1 MNYRRTSL
9 TGKKSSKPIS
19 DRISDVAQEYRD
31 VEIEYQLM
39 AYLLRVNPSAAG
51 MVQRDWFSDVLLRD
65 MFSIVDDL
73 RCTLSHQLLM
83 NELSSRGMMSK
94 DETGLYDDSVD
105 QIFQIDVS
113 TFNLKNARLMM
124 HQILDLS
131 QTRDILSG
139 CGEIVGSMRNF
150 NLRDAKR
157 KLSVLARP
165 VDLIDP
171 DNQGM
176 YLDDYEE
183 RLSSVQETLERVE
196 ESDDH
201 DAGIPTGIYR
211 FDRLIGGLMP
221 KEFGVVAGVTG
232 VGKTAALVGFG
243 VHAWLKGHDV
253 MIVSGEMSK
262 DSLEFRL
269 DSYLTSIPG
278 MRFRTA
284 ELTDDDYKRWD
295 STIKLYRATQENI
308 LYVAAYTRRFTVE
321 HIERDMLRIQEET
334 GRKVQVIC
342 ADYLN
347 IMDPIRKGRG
357 SWEDQAEAVWDF
369 KGLVYEYNLVGWT
382 AGQVKDDAYDKEL
395 YDSSD
400 LKYARAISECAPVIA
415 AIIRTDK
422 DMIENRMKLQILK
435 LRNAPL
441 PSKPIALYPHLDIM
455 RIHQDVVQ
463 SKTLRGRAADTVDE
477 TRTARRPRP
486 RSDRHAG

>member
-1 MNYRRTSL
+1 M
-9 TGKKSSKPIS
+9 TGKKISKPIN
-19 DRISDVAQEYRD
+19 DRIADVAQEYRD
-31 VEIEYQLM
+31 VEIEYQLV
-39 AYLLRVNPSAAG
+39 AYIIRVNPSACG
-51 MVQRDWFSDVLLRD
+51 MVQRLWFSDILLQD
-65 MFSIVDDL
+65 MFSVVDDL
-73 RCTLSHQLLM
+73 RCTLTHPLLM
-83 NELSSRGMMSK
+83 NELSSRGMMTK
-94 DETGLYDDSVD
+94 EETGLYDDSVT
-105 QIFQIDVS
+105 QVFETDVS

-124 HQILDLS
+124 HQILNLS

-139 CGEIVGSMRNF
+139 CGSIIGSMKNF
-150 NLRDAKR
+150 NLQDAKR

-183 RLSSVQETLERVE
+183 RLDAVKDTLERAE
-196 ESDDH
+196 DSEDH
-201 DAGIPTGIYR
+201 NAGIPTGIYR
-211 FDRLIGGLMP
+211 FDRLVGGLMP

-262 DSLEFRL
+262 DALEFRL
-269 DSYLTSIPG
+269 DAYLTSIPG

-284 ELTDDDYKRWD
+284 DLSEDDYKRWD
-295 STIKLYRATQENI
+295 STIKLYRATQDNI

-321 HIERDMLRIQEET
+321 NIERDMLRIQEET
-334 GRKVQVIC
+334 GRRVEVIC

-347 IMDPIRKGRG
+347 IMDPVRKNGRG
-357 SWEDQAEAVWDF
+357 GWEDQAEAVWDF
-369 KGLVYEYNLVGWT
+369 KGLVHEYNLVGWT

-441 PSKPIALYPHLDIM
+441 PSKPIALYPNLDIM
-455 RIHQDVVQ
+455 RIHQDVVHG
-463 SKTLRGRAADTVDE
+463 KTLRGRSPDTIEEKRV
-477 TRTARRPRP
+477 ARRSRP
-486 RSDRHAG
+486 RGDNHAG